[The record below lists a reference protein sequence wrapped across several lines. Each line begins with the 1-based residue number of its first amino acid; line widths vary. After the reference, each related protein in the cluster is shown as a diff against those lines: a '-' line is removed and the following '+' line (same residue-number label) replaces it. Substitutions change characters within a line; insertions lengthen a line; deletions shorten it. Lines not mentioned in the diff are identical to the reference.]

1 MMTRP
6 MTLADLTMVL
16 GWARDEGWNPGHSD
30 AEAFLAADPEG
41 FFLAEVDGKP
51 AAAISVVNHDDENA
65 FLGLY
70 ICRPEFRGKGHGLA
84 LWTAAL
90 EHAGTRSVGLDGVP
104 AQQANYERSGFV
116 SAGQTVR
123 YKGNLRATHGNRAR
137 PAREDDLPDLIAADA
152 TAAGHART
160 AYANAWF
167 RPTRDRQTLL
177 LGRTTGGPAFAT
189 FRSCAEGT
197 KVGPLHAASA
207 DDALT
212 LLQSRPAP
220 FADGP
225 LFVDVP
231 AASPL
236 LREML
241 EDLAFQPVFDTARM
255 VRGAPPP
262 AKPPAFYAVTTLE
275 LG

>member
-1 MMTRP
+1 MKIRP
-6 MTLADLTMVL
+6 MSLADLTMVL

-41 FFLAEVDGKP
+41 FFLAEVDSKP
-51 AAAISVVNHDDENA
+51 AAAISVVNHDPNHA

-70 ICRPEFRGKGHGLA
+70 ICRQEFRGQGHGLA

-90 EHAGTRSVGLDGVP
+90 KHAGTRSVGLDGVP

-123 YKGNLRATHGNRAR
+123 YKGDLQTVRNTRAR
-137 PAREDDLPDLIAADA
+137 PIRESDLPALIAADA
-152 TAAGHART
+152 TAAGHPRT

-167 RPTRDRQTLL
+167 RPARGRQTVLL
-177 LGRTTGGPAFAT
+177 IGSDGGPSLAT
-189 FRSCAEGT
+189 FRRCAEGI
-197 KVGPLHAASA
+197 KVGPLHAGSA
-207 DDALT
+207 EDALT

-225 LFVDVP
+225 LFIDVP

-236 LREML
+236 LRELL

-262 AKPPAFYAVTTLE
+262 AQPPAFHAVTTLE

>member
-1 MMTRP
+1 MS
-6 MTLADLTMVL
+6 LADLTMVL
-16 GWARDEGWNPGHSD
+16 GWARDEDWNPGHSD

-41 FFLAEVDGKP
+41 FFLAEVEGRP
-51 AAAISVVNHDDENA
+51 VAAISVVNHDDRNA

-123 YKGNLRATHGNRAR
+123 YKGSLAAIHSTRAR
-137 PAREDDLPDLIAADA
+137 PIREDDLPDLIAADA
-152 TAAGHART
+152 AAAGHQRT
-160 AYANAWF
+160 AYAGAWF
-167 RPTRDRQTLL
+167 RPARGRRTLL
-177 LGRTTGGPAFAT
+177 LNGPTETIAFAT
-189 FRSCAEGT
+189 FRTCAEGT
-197 KVGPLHAASA
+197 KVGPLLAASEE
-207 DDALT
+207 DALA

-241 EDLAFQPVFDTARM
+241 EDLAFRPTFDTARM
-255 VRGAPPP
+255 VRGALPP
-262 AKPPAFYAVTTLE
+262 ASPPAFYAVTTLE